1 MDNDTFLTD
10 GLFKAKKANVGNEK
24 TSKVKPSMSAKGT
37 RSQQISQTEKKGEAG
52 VGQRVKRPEDE
63 FRSNLDDDDLDEE
76 Y

>member
-37 RSQQISQTEKKGEAG
+37 RSQQIS
-52 VGQRVKRPEDE
+52 
-63 FRSNLDDDDLDEE
+63 
-76 Y
+76 